1 MPESGDSRRRIVPQ
15 SGGDFSSSGK
25 TVRTRQS
32 TLQYPITP
40 ESTPELRTATRLES
54 ESAAAPAPEAP
65 IVERVS
71 HVEDGQS
78 ARTEERSGALSPI
91 PSLKAAS
98 VSDGRTA
105 VMPLAALLPALGEL
119 SSLQN
124 IRPILERRYRAL
136 QAEHTSS
143 VDGEARERWSEES
156 MLNHVLQW
164 LSLGDEK

>member
-1 MPESGDSRRRIVPQ
+1 MPESEDSKRRVAPQ
-15 SGGDFSSSGK
+15 SGGDFSGTRR

-32 TLQYPITP
+32 TLQYPVAAEATAEARTVSSP
-40 ESTPELRTATRLES
+40 EAES
-54 ESAAAPAPEAP
+54 VAIEALLPQVAERAAPA
-65 IVERVS
+65 
-71 HVEDGQS
+71 
-78 ARTEERSGALSPI
+78 EERTGVPLPI
-91 PSLKAAS
+91 PSLKSPAA
-98 VSDGRTA
+98 SDGRVA

-119 SSLQN
+119 SSLQT
-124 IRPILERRYRAL
+124 IRPLLERRYRTL